1 MPVFK
6 NTKRPKDDSPPKVE
20 KVVRKKSPQTLG
32 KIENFEI
39 PLSPQGWKKLRQ
51 AGGLQH
57 LTINTLPKDL
67 FGSASRP
74 SNMQYVMLRCYSPG
88 TLAPAKFGKK
98 MAKFGFD
105 DALMGQAA
113 NLLSHSQ
120 DWKRYIRTIEEEIP
134 THSLR
139 ETQDNLWPGS
149 FMAAKRLQEQT
160 ATVEGTHDRTR
171 RACGKA
177 VEEYS
182 DAEDEATPNAALLVL
197 LQQITH
203 LVEDT
208 GLEWVL
214 NRTHFLAK
222 FGGERKYNA
231 YTDGVLRSTK
241 HSDVF
246 SIVETK
252 RTMRDRSKP
261 AIIAQEACELVAW
274 LMTSPNLACF
284 NDHFLLFSQDRHQ
297 IFLTCAKYKKEL
309 EDYLKENKATEEF
322 LVMETFGPWDAEN
335 SSHIVHFAQ
344 IVIAAILIAQ
354 ANS

>member
-1 MPVFK
+1 
-6 NTKRPKDDSPPKVE
+6 
-20 KVVRKKSPQTLG
+20 
-32 KIENFEI
+32 
-39 PLSPQGWKKLRQ
+39 
-51 AGGLQH
+51 
-57 LTINTLPKDL
+57 
-67 FGSASRP
+67 
-74 SNMQYVMLRCYSPG
+74 MQYVMLRCYSPG

-98 MAKFGFD
+98 MGKFGFD

-113 NLLSHSQ
+113 NLLSRSQ

-139 ETQDNLWPGS
+139 ETQDNLWPGL
-149 FMAAKRLQEQT
+149 FMAAKRLQEQA

-171 RACGKA
+171 RACRKA

-203 LVEDT
+203 LVENT

-231 YTDGVLRSTK
+231 YTDGVLRSIK

-284 NDHFLLFSQDRHQ
+284 NDQ
-297 IFLTCAKYKKEL
+297 
-309 EDYLKENKATEEF
+309 
-322 LVMETFGPWDAEN
+322 
-335 SSHIVHFAQ
+335 
-344 IVIAAILIAQ
+344 
-354 ANS
+354 